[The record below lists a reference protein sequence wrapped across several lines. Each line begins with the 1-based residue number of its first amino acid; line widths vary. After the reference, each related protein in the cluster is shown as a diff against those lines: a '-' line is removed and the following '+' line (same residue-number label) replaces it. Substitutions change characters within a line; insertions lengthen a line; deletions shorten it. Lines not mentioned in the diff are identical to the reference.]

1 MNLPISLVIENKQ
14 RKKPMGTTQEE
25 IYQRKRIMRF
35 FFMVFVPAKEREV
48 LNIYTSKLLAD
59 EFIV

>member
-25 IYQRKRIMRF
+25 IYQRKRMMRF
-35 FFMVFVPAKEREV
+35 FFHGFRAGERTRGFEY
-48 LNIYTSKLLAD
+48 IHF
-59 EFIV
+59 EIIGG